1 MSESPQMVEAECVK
15 RGKDGKPF
23 GSEASAHQAFQ
34 NLGLDG
40 DVWGIYRYDGG
51 HALMKHKYHGWL
63 REEADKQAAEKA
75 KKAKEKPL
83 TYRKVRLAG
92 RGSPSDWPKGWV
104 NINGQY
110 PAGLE
115 IERGKVVVLPEPIV
129 NVLRDAY
136 VPVFQRPKDRPE
148 VPMVEGEPVYTFPF
162 DDLGEATKD
171 EFDEYMNKGR
181 KATAATLE
189 KYRREHNG

>member
-15 RGKDGKPF
+15 RDKNGKLF
-23 GSEASAHQAFQ
+23 GSEASAQQAFL

-40 DVWGIYRYDGG
+40 DVWGAYRYDGG
-51 HALMKHKYHGWL
+51 YALIKHKYREWL
-63 REEADKQAAEKA
+63 RRQAEEMAAEREKEAKA
-75 KKAKEKPL
+75 KPL
-83 TYRKVRLAG
+83 KFRKIRLAG
-92 RGSPSDWPKGWV
+92 RGSTGDWPKGWV

-115 IERGKVVVLPEPIV
+115 IERGKVVVLPDPLV

-162 DDLGEATKD
+162 DDLGEATKE
-171 EFDEYMNKGR
+171 EFDDYMNRGR
-181 KATAATLE
+181 VAAAATVDRY
-189 KYRREHNG
+189 KREHSA

>member
-1 MSESPQMVEAECVK
+1 MSESPQMIESECVK

-23 GSEASAHQAFQ
+23 GSEASAQQSFQ

-40 DVWGIYRYDGG
+40 DVWGVYRYDGG
-51 HALMKHKYHGWL
+51 YALMKHRYNGWL
-63 REEADKQAAEKA
+63 RDEADKKAAARAKEAKA
-75 KKAKEKPL
+75 KPV
-83 TYRKVRLAG
+83 TFRKIRLAG
-92 RGSPSDWPKGWV
+92 RGGPGDWPKGWV

-115 IERGKVVVLPEPIV
+115 IERGKVVVLPEPLV

-162 DDLGEATKD
+162 DDLGEATKE
-171 EFDEYMNKGR
+171 EFDDYMNRGR
-181 KATAATLE
+181 KAATATVD

>member
-1 MSESPQMVEAECVK
+1 MSESPRMVEAECVK
-15 RGKDGKPF
+15 LGKEGKPF
-23 GSEASAHQAFQ
+23 LSESSAHQSFQ

-51 HALMKHKYHGWL
+51 YALMKHRFYAWK
-63 REEADKQAAEKA
+63 RDEDQKAVAEKA
-75 KKAKEKPL
+75 KKAKAQPMK
-83 TYRKVRLAG
+83 YRKIRLAG

-115 IERGKVVVLPEPIV
+115 IERGKVVVLPEPLV
-129 NVLRDAY
+129 GVLRDAY

-162 DDLGEATKD
+162 DDMGEATKE
-171 EFDEYMNKGR
+171 EFEEYMNRGR